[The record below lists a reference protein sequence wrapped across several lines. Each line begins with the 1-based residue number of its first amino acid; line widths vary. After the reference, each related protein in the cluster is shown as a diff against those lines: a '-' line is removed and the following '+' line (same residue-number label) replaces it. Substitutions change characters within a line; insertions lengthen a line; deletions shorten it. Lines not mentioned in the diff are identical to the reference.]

1 MISKK
6 YKINFFIFSVLFFYL
21 LFLIKINIIF
31 AYNKIIYNFNYPID
45 PYSLKSKF
53 DIDSFNKKKINIEGF
68 QYAYGTNIL
77 KVYQPY
83 ISSGLDKAEFINLYK
98 RNFFLKKNLIV
109 QDELSKEFKFT
120 FQVKNL
126 NLNFLILYFI
136 KTFLIIFIF
145 FIFFKWIFYFSNKLK

>member
-6 YKINFFIFSVLFFYL
+6 YKINFFIFSALLFYL
-21 LFLIKINIIF
+21 LFLIKINF
-31 AYNKIIYNFNYPID
+31 VFTYNKIIYNFNYPTD
-45 PYSLKSKF
+45 PHSLKSKL
-53 DIDSFNKKKINIEGF
+53 DIDSFYKKKIDIEAF

-83 ISSGLDKAEFINLYK
+83 ISSGLDKAEFVNLYK
-98 RNFFLKKNLIV
+98 RNFFFKKNLIA

-126 NLNFLILYFI
+126 NLNFLIIYFI
-136 KTFLIIFIF
+136 KTFFIIFF
-145 FIFFKWIFYFSNKLK
+145 FLIFFKWIFYFSNKLK